1 MSIHPPFCAT
11 TVRHLAR
18 QLTWR
23 AVLGLLVLAGVG
35 ASAAVAAAG
44 LIWLACCGDAAW
56 WGQAALWM
64 VALTV
69 GMVAL
74 RAARWLGAPGPQAAG
89 IRLSRGEAPALHQLA
104 DVLAKRMGARPVDA
118 VHITA
123 EMNAAVHQRP
133 RWGAFGPMRTTLV
146 IGLPLIL
153 SIAPEQLTA
162 ILAHETGHLARQRR
176 GIRAWA
182 AHWRTWWHRACDR
195 LADDATLPARVVYR
209 VLARWSAAD
218 VRGAVRLNHLEE
230 YEADWRGAR
239 VVGARVLGDTLLDV
253 AMKANFISQD
263 YWAAIMAQA
272 DERPQPGRLPFRDM
286 GHGVAVG
293 FRDSSHAGGLA
304 CLADDEPNASLH
316 PSLGDR
322 LAALCVD
329 PLATTAAA
337 EPHGSAAAHFLQD
350 SLDRLCDRFDQLW
363 WDHVA
368 PSWRAHYDDCTQ
380 RDRAATHA
388 AD

>member
-1 MSIHPPFCAT
+1 MLPHPAFSADT
-11 TVRHLAR
+11 IRHLAR

-23 AVLGLLVLAGVG
+23 AVLGLVMLAGVG
-35 ASAAVAAAG
+35 AAAAVFAAG
-44 LIWLACCGDAAW
+44 LIWLACCGGAAW
-56 WGQAALWM
+56 WEQTALWM
-64 VALTV
+64 AAV
-69 GMVAL
+69 GVGGVAL
-74 RAARWLGAPGPQAAG
+74 RAARWLVVAGPKAAG
-89 IRLSRGEAPALHQLA
+89 IELPRDEAPALHQLA
-104 DVLAKRMGARPVDA
+104 DALASRMGAKPVDA

-146 IGLPLIL
+146 IGLPLVL
-153 SIAPEQLTA
+153 SIAPAQLTA

-176 GIRAWA
+176 GIRGWA
-182 AHWRTWWHRACDR
+182 AHWRAWWHRACDR
-195 LADDATLPARVVYR
+195 LADDATLPARLVYR
-209 VLARWSAAD
+209 ALARWSAAD
-218 VRGAVRLNHLEE
+218 VRAAVRLNHLEE
-230 YEADWRGAR
+230 YEADWQGAR

-263 YWAAIMAQA
+263 YWATIMAQA
-272 DERPQPGRLPFRDM
+272 DERPQPGMLPFRDM

-293 FRDSSHAGGLA
+293 FRDSSHAGTLA
-304 CLADDEPNASLH
+304 CLADGHPDASLH

-329 PLATTAAA
+329 PSAINTEADR
-337 EPHGSAAAHFLQD
+337 HGSAAAHFLRD

-368 PSWRAHYDDCTQ
+368 PSWRAHYDGCTQ
-380 RDRAATHA
+380 RDGTAYA